1 MIRLPE
7 NERRE
12 QARTM
17 GEYRSRLRFGVGLF
31 YTQMDARSSRAL
43 CCHTEW
49 QSPKVYRFA
58 MGVSSCR

>member
-31 YTQMDARSSRAL
+31 YTQMDARSSQ
-43 CCHTEW
+43 H
-49 QSPKVYRFA
+49 
-58 MGVSSCR
+58 